1 MPSRG
6 SFDIMAVHSTTVSP
20 VPIRT
25 APLACSATVPVVIR
39 ISRPATS
46 RVFVTSATY
55 QYTSTREAWDLKAE
69 LEAEPQG
76 QVLGAGP
83 PETNSGG
90 MSRQARHASPLPPD
104 AELRDQCAIAPNV
117 AAAQVVQ
124 QSATLADE
132 QQQTATRVMVLLMS
146 LQVLCELR
154 DSLSEDCYLDLGR
167 TRVGFVEAILPRQLC
182 LDFAFD
188 CQTGRDYTHRTAAP
202 PFRRHRLPG
211 RAGAPQPGAAHEE
224 VDRQLVPRGAP
235 RSRDAGSSA
244 LAPGSESAPGRP
256 GSEPPGASSRAPR
269 P

>member
-6 SFDIMAVHSTTVSP
+6 SLDIIAVQSTTVSP

-46 RVFVTSATY
+46 KVFVTSATY

-69 LEAEPQG
+69 LEAAKPQG

-90 MSRQARHASPLPPD
+90 ISRRARHASPLPPD
-104 AELRDQCAIAPNV
+104 AELRDQRAIAPNV

-124 QSATLADE
+124 QSATLADQ

-167 TRVGFVEAILPRQLC
+167 TRIGFVEAILPRQLC

-188 CQTGRDYTHRTAAP
+188 CQTGRDYTHRTSVP
-202 PFRRHRLPG
+202 PFRRRRPSPG
-211 RAGAPQPGAAHEE
+211 RAAAPPPGAAREG
-224 VDRQLVPRGAP
+224 VGRRLAPRGT
-235 RSRDAGSSA
+235 
-244 LAPGSESAPGRP
+244 
-256 GSEPPGASSRAPR
+256 SRA
-269 P
+269 

>member
-6 SFDIMAVHSTTVSP
+6 SFDIIAVHSTTVSP

-46 RVFVTSATY
+46 KVFVTSATY

-69 LEAEPQG
+69 LEAAKPQG

-146 LQVLCELR
+146 LGVLSELR
-154 DSLSEDCYLDLGR
+154 VSLGKYRALVFRQPRVVLG
-167 TRVGFVEAILPRQLC
+167 EAVLPRQLS
-182 LDFAFD
+182 LAFVSD
-188 CQTGRDYTHRTAAP
+188 SKTGRDYPPHRPAP
-202 PFRRHRLPG
+202 PFKRHCLPG
-211 RAGAPQPGAAHEE
+211 RA
-224 VDRQLVPRGAP
+224 
-235 RSRDAGSSA
+235 
-244 LAPGSESAPGRP
+244 
-256 GSEPPGASSRAPR
+256 
-269 P
+269 